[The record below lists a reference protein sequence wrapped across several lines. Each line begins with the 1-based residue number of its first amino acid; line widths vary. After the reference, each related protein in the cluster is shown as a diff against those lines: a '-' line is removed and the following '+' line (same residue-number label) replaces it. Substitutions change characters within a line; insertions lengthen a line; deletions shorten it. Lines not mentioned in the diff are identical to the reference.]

1 MKALLSFA
9 ALSFLA
15 VPALGAEISGD
26 AICPRTIAVTQTA
39 MQTPAGFEAVKSD
52 QPVTLAA
59 LTIFDGP
66 PKDLASLE
74 PDNGDSGQSFSVWTL
89 SADKQRGLWVSCIYS
104 GTTIVLQ
111 RRLPDTTTSCRVTYD
126 QNSHIDG
133 YDEIKTMSC
142 K

>member
-1 MKALLSFA
+1 MKALWIILALA
-9 ALSFLA
+9 ATPTF
-15 VPALGAEISGD
+15 GAEISGD
-26 AICPRTIAVTQTA
+26 AICPRTIAVTQTPG
-39 MQTPAGFEAVKSD
+39 PAPTGFEAVKSD

-66 PKDLASLE
+66 PKDLGSLE

-89 SADKQRGLWVSCIYS
+89 SVDRKRGLWVSCIYS
-104 GTTIVLQ
+104 STTIVLQ
-111 RRLPDTTTSCRVTYD
+111 HRLPDTIKSCRVTYD
-126 QNSHIDG
+126 QNSHLDG